1 MFQNINQFL
10 SCFSSKLK
18 LNYFSNQLL
27 LNLNLCLI
35 SAARNISSEASDQF
49 FRACENDSESN
60 ETIDKNVFVNETVS
74 DINPNLTPDAFPI
87 NNSQTYIG
95 LISGVLTVGALLLT
109 CTVFLL
115 KQRGRNK
122 VALLQKHT
130 ALLCGSPK
138 PGITINMKD
147 IKIANPIVVNALSQ
161 SRLSI
166 KSKSFFSD
174 DNTIR
179 SSEHTSEY
187 EPCSAYERTYKL
199 FSEENLAY
207 EPPSHKGE
215 HYSTC
220 KSEYSGEESL

>member
-1 MFQNINQFL
+1 MI
-10 SCFSSKLK
+10 
-18 LNYFSNQLL
+18 
-27 LNLNLCLI
+27 LI
-35 SAARNISSEASDQF
+35 SAARNISSETSDQF
-49 FRACENDSESN
+49 FHACENESESN
-60 ETIDKNVFVNETVS
+60 ETIDKSNVSVNETFS
-74 DINPNLTPDAFPI
+74 DINANLTPDAFPI

-95 LISGVLTVGALLLT
+95 FISGALTVCALLLT
-109 CTVFLL
+109 CTVFWM

-147 IKIANPIVVNALSQ
+147 IKIANPIVVNGLSQ

-166 KSKSFFSD
+166 KSKGFFSD

-179 SSEHTSEY
+179 SSDHTSEY
-187 EPCSAYERTYKL
+187 EHCSAYERTYKL

-215 HYSTC
+215 LYSTC
-220 KSEYSGEESL
+220 KSEYSGERLFSILNQYNLWS